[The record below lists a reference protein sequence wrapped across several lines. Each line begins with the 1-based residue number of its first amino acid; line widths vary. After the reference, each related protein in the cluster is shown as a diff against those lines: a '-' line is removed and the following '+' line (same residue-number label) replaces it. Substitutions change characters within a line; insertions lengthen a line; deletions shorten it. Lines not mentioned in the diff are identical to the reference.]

1 MRLQLNF
8 ASTESRIVTKF
19 QSNDEDINIS
29 FTESYV
35 LPSEIIKTNE
45 TLSFRN
51 GVLSVNTSKK
61 VEDSVL
67 PVTSAAVDT
76 VVGNIDILL
85 KTI

>member
-61 VEDSVL
+61 S
-67 PVTSAAVDT
+67 
-76 VVGNIDILL
+76 
-85 KTI
+85 